1 MEMPAQLGT
10 QQGTQTLALFSQ
22 DFPYMHFYWMVMTS
36 KINFI
41 FQVSESY
48 LIIENSILKKKLI

>member
-1 MEMPAQLGT
+1 MEMPAHLGT
-10 QQGTQTLALFSQ
+10 LQGTQTLALFFQ

-41 FQVSESY
+41 FQVSESC
-48 LIIENSILKKKLI
+48 LMIEKLILNKKQT